1 MSAAPGAG
9 PLPSGPPPGAL
20 PGTLKVVITVLAPFA
35 GGYFL
40 SYLFRSVNAVAAP
53 DLVEDIG
60 LDAADLGLL
69 TAVYFLAFAAAQL
82 PLGLLLD
89 RFGPR
94 RVQSCLLLSAALGAL
109 VFATGQS
116 REVLMLGRAMIGLG
130 VAGGL
135 MASFKAIVLW
145 MPKERIPLVNGCF
158 MACGGIGAMS
168 ATAPVE
174 AVLQIA
180 DWRQLFLG
188 LAAMTSV
195 VSAAIFLVVPERG
208 GTARPESLAEQ
219 VRVLKRIFGH
229 RLFWRLAPLNCA
241 VGASALALQGLWAG
255 PWLRDVAGLDR
266 VEVVDHLFVLTGA
279 MTLGMLMTGVL
290 AELGRRVGLAPLTV
304 MGLGVGAFLV
314 SEVAILLEAS
324 APAYLLWALFGLFSN
339 MNVLV
344 YAALSQ
350 YFPASYSGRS
360 NTGLNVLLFSA
371 AFAAQ
376 YAIGAVID
384 LWPTDAQGGYAPESY
399 QAAFGMALGAQVL
412 AFLWFLW
419 AGRRGGDKSPT
430 RDAPP

>member
-9 PLPSGPPPGAL
+9 PPPAGPLPGTL
-20 PGTLKVVITVLAPFA
+20 PGTLKVVITVLGPFA

-40 SYLFRSVNAVAAP
+40 SYLFRSVNAVVAP

-60 LDAADLGLL
+60 LGAADLGLL

-82 PLGLLLD
+82 PLGVLLD

-94 RVQSCLLLSAALGAL
+94 RVQSCLLLSAALGAV

-116 REVLMLGRAMIGLG
+116 REVLMLGRALIGLG

-158 MACGGIGAMS
+158 LACGGIGAMS

-180 DWRQLFLG
+180 DWRYLFLA
-188 LAAMTSV
+188 LAAVTSV
-195 VSAAIFLVVPERG
+195 ASATIFLVVPERG
-208 GTARPESLAEQ
+208 GAQPAESLAEQ
-219 VRVLKRIFGH
+219 LRGLKRIFGH

-241 VGASALALQGLWAG
+241 VGATGFALQGLWAG

-266 VEVVDHLFVLTGA
+266 IEVADHLLVLAGA

-290 AELGRRVGLAPLTV
+290 VELGRRVNVSPLWV
-304 MGLGVGAFLV
+304 IGLGVGVFLLV
-314 SEVAILLEAS
+314 QVAILLEAVQ
-324 APAYLLWALFGLFSN
+324 APYVVWALFGLFSN
-339 MNVLV
+339 MNALA
-344 YAALSQ
+344 YAVLSQ

-376 YAIGAVID
+376 YAIGAVIG
-384 LWPTDAQGGYAPESY
+384 LWPAAAAGGYAPESY
-399 QAAFGMALGAQVL
+399 QAAFGMALAIEVA

-419 AGRRGGDKSPT
+419 AGRGGEGKWPT
-430 RDAPP
+430 RDARP

>member
-1 MSAAPGAG
+1 MNMVSPPQETPQEP
-9 PLPSGPPPGAL
+9 PLSGRA
-20 PGTLKVVITVLAPFA
+20 TLKVVITVFAPFA

-53 DLVEDIG
+53 DLVQDIG

-69 TAVYFLAFAAAQL
+69 TAVYFLTFAAAQL
-82 PLGLLLD
+82 PLGVLLD

-109 VFATGQS
+109 VFGLGQS
-116 REVLMLGRAMIGLG
+116 REMLILGRALIGLG

-145 MPKERIPLVNGCF
+145 FPSERIPLVNGCF

-180 DWRQLFLG
+180 HWRDLFLG
-188 LAAMTSV
+188 LALVTLL
-195 VSAAIFLVVPERG
+195 VSAAIFLVVPERAAAG
-208 GTARPESLAEQ
+208 SRETLAEQ
-219 VRVLKRIFGH
+219 VRGLKRIFGH

-241 VGASALALQGLWAG
+241 VGATGFALQGLWAG

-266 VEVVDHLFVLTGA
+266 AAVADHLLVLAGA

-290 AELGRRVGLAPLTV
+290 AELGRRVGLSALTV
-304 MGLGVGAFLV
+304 MALGLGVFLLAQ
-314 SEVAILLEAS
+314 VAILLKATG
-324 APAYLLWALFGLFSN
+324 AAYAVWALFGLFSN
-339 MNVLV
+339 MNVLA

-350 YFPASYSGRS
+350 YFPASFSGRS
-360 NTGLNVLLFSA
+360 NTGLNVLLFGS

-376 YAIGAVID
+376 YAIGAIID
-384 LWPTDAQGGYAPESY
+384 LWPVTAAGGYAPESY
-399 QAAFGMALGAQVL
+399 QAAFGLAAGAQVL
-412 AFLWFLW
+412 ALLWFLW
-419 AGRRGGDKSPT
+419 AGRR
-430 RDAPP
+430 R

>member
-9 PLPSGPPPGAL
+9 PPPAGPLPV
-20 PGTLKVVITVLAPFA
+20 TLKVVITVLGPFA

-60 LDAADLGLL
+60 LSAADLGLL

-82 PLGLLLD
+82 PLGVLLD

-116 REVLMLGRAMIGLG
+116 SEVLMLGRAMIGLG

-180 DWRQLFLG
+180 DWRDLFLG
-188 LAAMTSV
+188 LAAVTSV
-195 VSAAIFLVVPERG
+195 ASAAIFLVVPERG
-208 GTARPESLAEQ
+208 GGAPAESLAEQ
-219 VRVLKRIFGH
+219 ARVLKRIFGH

-241 VGASALALQGLWAG
+241 VGATRFALQGLWAG
-255 PWLRDVAGLDR
+255 PWLRGVAGLDR
-266 VEVVDHLFVLTGA
+266 VEIADHLFVLAGA

-290 AELGRRVGLAPLTV
+290 VELGRRVGLAPLTV
-304 MGLGVGAFLV
+304 MGLG
-314 SEVAILLEAS
+314 S
-324 APAYLLWALFGLFSN
+324 W
-339 MNVLV
+339 
-344 YAALSQ
+344 
-350 YFPASYSGRS
+350 
-360 NTGLNVLLFSA
+360 
-371 AFAAQ
+371 
-376 YAIGAVID
+376 
-384 LWPTDAQGGYAPESY
+384 
-399 QAAFGMALGAQVL
+399 
-412 AFLWFLW
+412 
-419 AGRRGGDKSPT
+419 
-430 RDAPP
+430 